1 MIQKKTI
8 DFIKLLRD
16 NNNKPWFDAHKKNY
30 EEARAAFIQSV
41 ENIIEVLAK
50 IDGDIGNLTAKECIF
65 RINRDVRF
73 SKDKRP
79 YKNNMSAYFNKAGK
93 KGNGAGY
100 YVHIEPGQSFIAAG
114 IWMPAP
120 DDLAK
125 IRQEIDYNFDE
136 WKKLIGSRSFK
147 KHFEKGIDRSNT
159 LIRPPKG
166 YDEENPAIG
175 FLKLKSFVVSKPFP
189 DALLMNKSFSTEL
202 SQAFREVKPLIDF
215 INRSL
220 D

>member
-1 MIQKKTI
+1 MIQKNTL
-8 DFIKLLRD
+8 DFLKLLRN
-16 NNNKPWFDAHKKNY
+16 NNNKPWFDAHKKQY
-30 EEARAAFIQSV
+30 EEARATFIQSV
-41 ENIIEVLAK
+41 ESIIAVLSK
-50 IDGDIGNLTAKECIF
+50 IDGDIGNLTAKECLF

-100 YVHIEPGQSFIAAG
+100 YVHAEPGQSFIAAG

-120 DDLAK
+120 EDLAK

-136 WKKLIGSRSFK
+136 WKQITGSRGFK
-147 KHFEKGIDRSNT
+147 KQFEKGIDKSNS
-159 LIRPPKG
+159 LVRPPKG
-166 YDEENPAIG
+166 YEEENPAIE
-175 FLKLKSFVVSKPFP
+175 FLKLKSFVVTKPFT
-189 DALLMNKSFSTEL
+189 DASLMSKSFLKEL
-202 SQAFREVKPLIDF
+202 SQSFKEVKPMIDF
-215 INRSL
+215 INRAL